1 MRVVVERPFYEA
13 SSMRVLPH
21 AIATGNIQI
30 GANGYRIMSS
40 TVSHAPAALNAGYRI
55 GSRANIS
62 PSAPVQRPGTHG
74 DQR

>member
-1 MRVVVERPFYEA
+1 LRVAGERPFSEA
-13 SSMRVLPH
+13 SRMNVLPH
-21 AIATGNIQI
+21 AIATGDIHI
-30 GANGYRIMSS
+30 GTNGYRIMLS

-62 PSAPVQRPGTHG
+62 PSAPVQRPGKHG